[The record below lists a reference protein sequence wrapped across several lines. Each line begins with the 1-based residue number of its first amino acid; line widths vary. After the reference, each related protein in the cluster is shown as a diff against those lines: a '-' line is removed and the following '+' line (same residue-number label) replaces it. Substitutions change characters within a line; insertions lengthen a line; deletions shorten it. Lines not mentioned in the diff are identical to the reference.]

1 MKLPDHHLLGGKIL
15 KKAVDDADK
24 IMEIT
29 LIEDPIGITLT
40 FDGWINVKNEQL
52 LGAVLITL
60 EGRPYVWK
68 AVDISSEREN
78 HVKVIKKTESML
90 IELKT
95 KEITICAVVT
105 DSAGSDASRWSQSQ
119 RLSRLCKKT
128 SRVDSA
134 IFK

>member
-1 MKLPDHHLLGGKIL
+1 MIL
-15 KKAVDDADK
+15 IKK
-24 IMEIT
+24 
-29 LIEDPIGITLT
+29 DPIGITLT